1 MTSSPNTVPKSVL
14 VLGATSAI
22 ARASAQAFARNGYDV
37 VLAAHDHRENERLA
51 ADIRVR
57 YDVRCHAIPFDALV
71 FDSHEKVVEDCERAL
86 GGLVGGVLLCFG
98 YMADQ
103 AVCQRDFDKTRRTID
118 VNYTGAVSILERF
131 AAAFEQRGS
140 GFLGVLSSVAGDRGR
155 QSNYIYGSSKAALTA
170 YLQGLRNRLFKAGVT
185 VTTIKPGF
193 VDTKMTYGLPLPGPL
208 VASPA
213 QAGDAIYAAVTRGR
227 NVAYVPFFWQ
237 YIMLIIKSIPEWQ
250 FKKMG
255 L

>member
-1 MTSSPNTVPKSVL
+1 MASTASPPKSIL
-14 VLGATSAI
+14 VLGSTSAM
-22 ARASAQAFARNGYDV
+22 ARAAAHAFARNGYEV

-57 YDVRCHAIPFDALV
+57 YDVRCHAIPFDAVV
-71 FDSHEKVVEDCERAL
+71 FDSHEKLVEDCERAL

-98 YMADQ
+98 YMAEQ
-103 AVCQRDFDKTRRTID
+103 AICQREFDKTHRTID

-131 AAAFEQRGS
+131 AVPFEQRGS
-140 GFLGVLSSVAGDRGR
+140 GFFGVLSSVAGDRGR
-155 QSNYIYGSSKAALTA
+155 QSNYIYGSAKAALTT

-208 VASPA
+208 VATPV
-213 QAGDAIYAAVTRGR
+213 QAGDAIYAAVTGGR
-227 NVAYVPFFWQ
+227 NVAYVPFFWR
-237 YIMLIIKSIPEWQ
+237 YIMLLIKSIPEWQ